1 MLPLPKVLLLGIC
14 TLSSVVN
21 WNLSLFAEIQ
31 WDGFNSLFFMNIS
44 WWEASLRC
52 PLLQIYNFDYLF
64 FFAFLLAYLWPK
76 TKLDGISNY
85 INCRFFPQKDVGHKA
100 LERLD
105 GESWAKSQSS
115 VLTLKVHS
123 HCCCCCYDN
132 YLSNDCLQGPL
143 LTFLPQMSC
152 FDTSGEK
159 IWLTSCILKLTT
171 LLLMATLR
179 CFDFLGSQRQQ
190 SFSYCGDDLP
200 ARQKVFCFMSAKPI
214 ASLSSYGPNLEV
226 RRLRPRR
233 LYDIPKVLQ
242 EDDIRM
248 LIPNWLS
255 DLIPMSFMVL
265 YAKAEV
271 LCTLWWKRWGW
282 GNRGTED
289 QHGLQSQKNTILNC
303 WKVFC
308 EILLHKSMDPRSEIL
323 KFLQRNDCSEELRAQ
338 RNSPR
343 SRAE

>member
-14 TLSSVVN
+14 TLSSVMN
-21 WNLSLFAEIQ
+21 WNLSLSAGIQ

-159 IWLTSCILKLTT
+159 IWLTSCILKLTI

-200 ARQKVFCFMSAKPI
+200 AWQKV
-214 ASLSSYGPNLEV
+214 
-226 RRLRPRR
+226 
-233 LYDIPKVLQ
+233 VLLHVCKAYSKLKLLWPQ
-242 EDDIRM
+242 FRGE
-248 LIPNWLS
+248 
-255 DLIPMSFMVL
+255 
-265 YAKAEV
+265 KAEAQK
-271 LCTLWWKRWGW
+271 TLWYTKGATGRWHQNANPKLTFRPHSYVIHGAVCKGRSLVHTVVEKVGMREPW
-282 GNRGTED
+282 NRGPTWPPESEKHYP
-289 QHGLQSQKNTILNC
+289 Q
-303 WKVFC
+303 
-308 EILLHKSMDPRSEIL
+308 LLKG
-323 KFLQRNDCSEELRAQ
+323 FLWDSFA
-338 RNSPR
+338 
-343 SRAE
+343 